1 MKSILLR
8 LGALFLL
15 ATGTSFV
22 ANTLIT
28 DNTHAVP
35 FTNTNVSQQVYQQL
49 SQFAADP
56 DQAPEDG
63 EEEPETSC
71 VVTGIGWIVCP
82 IVRFMAEIVD
92 ASYGYVRSLLV
103 VQPLLTTGNSQPTYQ
118 AWEIMRN
125 FANVAFVIAFLIIIF
140 SQVTSV
146 GLTNYG
152 IKKLLPRII
161 IAAILVNVSFWVCA
175 IAVDLSNIVGSSVN
189 GVFDSIRENLAQQ
202 PAPGEE
208 NAFNNGEGWLGI
220 AGAVLAGGLVAG
232 GIAYATISAF
242 IPAVLV
248 AVIAIVT
255 VFLVLVIRQ
264 ALIILLVI
272 VSPLAFVAFLLPNT
286 ENMFNRW
293 RSLFQTLLLMFP
305 IIAALFGASALASYI
320 IMRSADGPYETIIQV
335 AGALVAIAPLAITPL
350 VMKTA
355 GNLLGRFGA
364 VMNQRSSGIKNAGA
378 AYRDRRKAI
387 TGARRLRGQNMF
399 GEAGK
404 RFQKKGSRVAEKGGR
419 WNKLRG
425 GAMNIAGG
433 TLVGGSNSKMGQYVN
448 QVSTFG
454 EVRKLEKEQQ
464 SANAQK
470 ALSDAKAQYVAENAS
485 GSDAKSIANAEKY
498 AGPTGDPNRIQANA
512 VTMQRSINAEEVK
525 NAQTM
530 ARATIEPG
538 NLDEIGDRMV
548 QALKSDDAIQA
559 QAMQNMLLTSGGAG
573 VAVYRSAMNKAGW
586 ETSEDGKSS
595 VRTMDN
601 NGGLALENKAAEEMR
616 RNYLE
621 NHSGTKASGA
631 DLMAQAKNGSTMQ
644 EATASP
650 DTWKGMSDEEFSKQ
664 KGKSL
669 QAAYDMGGLNTPAA
683 VERATRAINNQDL
696 KDVMDAEAKA
706 VIEKVAAGIKQ
717 GQASAGAQAGQ
728 AAQQLGQQAGQLNV
742 PHNNPQPT
750 QPTYQQAGQPNV
762 PRPSAPQQRPSNPN
776 FNGPNNPS

>member
-1 MKSILLR
+1 
-8 LGALFLL
+8 
-15 ATGTSFV
+15 
-22 ANTLIT
+22 
-28 DNTHAVP
+28 
-35 FTNTNVSQQVYQQL
+35 
-49 SQFAADP
+49 
-56 DQAPEDG
+56 
-63 EEEPETSC
+63 
-71 VVTGIGWIVCP
+71 
-82 IVRFMAEIVD
+82 
-92 ASYGYVRSLLV
+92 
-103 VQPLLTTGNSQPTYQ
+103 
-118 AWEIMRN
+118 
-125 FANVAFVIAFLIIIF
+125 
-140 SQVTSV
+140 
-146 GLTNYG
+146 
-152 IKKLLPRII
+152 
-161 IAAILVNVSFWVCA
+161 
-175 IAVDLSNIVGSSVN
+175 
-189 GVFDSIRENLAQQ
+189 
-202 PAPGEE
+202 
-208 NAFNNGEGWLGI
+208 
-220 AGAVLAGGLVAG
+220 
-232 GIAYATISAF
+232 
-242 IPAVLV
+242 
-248 AVIAIVT
+248 
-255 VFLVLVIRQ
+255 
-264 ALIILLVI
+264 
-272 VSPLAFVAFLLPNT
+272 
-286 ENMFNRW
+286 
-293 RSLFQTLLLMFP
+293 
-305 IIAALFGASALASYI
+305 
-320 IMRSADGPYETIIQV
+320 
-335 AGALVAIAPLAITPL
+335 
-350 VMKTA
+350 
-355 GNLLGRFGA
+355 
-364 VMNQRSSGIKNAGA
+364 
-378 AYRDRRKAI
+378 
-387 TGARRLRGQNMF
+387 
-399 GEAGK
+399 
-404 RFQKKGSRVAEKGGR
+404 
-419 WNKLRG
+419 
-425 GAMNIAGG
+425 MNIAGG